1 MLSRSVKSA
10 LLCLCVSSAFICAA
24 PAYAAGAQDAG
35 TVSVSGYA
43 EEQITPDT
51 AYITI
56 GMTTDGK
63 TSEEAR
69 MKNNA
74 VINEVQQA
82 ALAMGIEKKDM
93 KTRGYNVYPTYGSN
107 QKITG
112 YSVSNNLEL
121 KVSDFDLIPRLI
133 ARASQVGANE
143 VHGVR
148 FTNEHADTLR
158 SNLIKQA
165 VYNGRQTAQ
174 AVAEATGHR
183 LGDVKSITV
192 AGNSPSYAGM
202 QLMSLRAA
210 AKDEATPVEPGTNT
224 LSESV
229 EVVYYLQ

>member
-1 MLSRSVKSA
+1 MISRSVKSA
-10 LLCLCVSSAFICAA
+10 LLCLCVSSAFVCAA
-24 PAYAAGAQDAG
+24 PAYAAGAQEAG

-74 VINEVQQA
+74 VMNEVQQA

-133 ARASQVGANE
+133 AAPMKCTECV
-143 VHGVR
+143 
-148 FTNEHADTLR
+148 
-158 SNLIKQA
+158 
-165 VYNGRQTAQ
+165 
-174 AVAEATGHR
+174 
-183 LGDVKSITV
+183 
-192 AGNSPSYAGM
+192 
-202 QLMSLRAA
+202 SL
-210 AKDEATPVEPGTNT
+210 TNT
-224 LSESV
+224 PIRSAATSSNRRFITAGKRLRP
-229 EVVYYLQ
+229 

>member
-1 MLSRSVKSA
+1 MKCSRR
-10 LLCLCVSSAFICAA
+10 LF
-24 PAYAAGAQDAG
+24 P
-35 TVSVSGYA
+35 
-43 EEQITPDT
+43 
-51 AYITI
+51 
-56 GMTTDGK
+56 
-63 TSEEAR
+63 
-69 MKNNA
+69 
-74 VINEVQQA
+74 
-82 ALAMGIEKKDM
+82 KKDM